1 MDWISVKARLPEAD
15 FVTHWLPLPALPKE
29 EKQ

>member
-15 FVTHWLPLPALPKE
+15 FVTHWLPMPELPKE
-29 EKQ
+29 DT